1 MTTAQLTERDCWR
14 IARLNNAAKF
24 FRAASQLLAGATHV
38 YLEGSPAP
46 QIVALISRHA
56 DPTPYRAPAGTLW
69 SWPRGNQRFTFNASI
84 ELFAQ
89 LAEASRRHAE
99 PEICDHLH
107 IYRDAEPLAQWFDA
121 FSDPLLV
128 SKTIPRELVEH
139 FCRETGG
146 ELSDG

>member
-38 YLEGSPAP
+38 DLEGSPAP

-56 DPTPYRAPAGTLW
+56 DPTPYRAPAGTFW
-69 SWPRGNQRFTFNASI
+69 SWPRGSQRFALKASP
-84 ELFAQ
+84 AM
-89 LAEASRRHAE
+89 LAELADASTRHAE
-99 PEICDHLH
+99 PEICSHLH
-107 IYRDAEPLAQWFDA
+107 FYRDAEPLAQWFDA
-121 FSDPLLV
+121 FDDPLLV

-139 FCRETGG
+139 FCREAGG
-146 ELSDG
+146 ELCDG